1 MKREI
6 KGFILGVLT
15 TLILTTGGALAYSQ
29 YKTIDVVEN
38 NVTIYANDKL
48 VSVPNFTYNDTTYV
62 PLRAVLEKMDGTIS
76 YNGNTKCVYAYNNFC
91 RIDYPV
97 EYNNYTY
104 DTIAEY
110 GFNDKGEFSIVS
122 MYSDIIL
129 LKDIESIETDA
140 YSSGIRVSDNTSLNM
155 SGNTEN
161 YASAYESAYEILTN
175 NYKAKIELLQSIY
188 DSQCEQL
195 TEAGDRAYRD
205 TLAKVAARTGGNMS
219 SMAKSAA
226 QAAKQEYEDKKA
238 ELKIQ
243 LEVDLQ
249 NAKEEY
255 ENAVIS
261 LKQSYGIKE

>member
-1 MKREI
+1 
-6 KGFILGVLT
+6 
-15 TLILTTGGALAYSQ
+15 
-29 YKTIDVVEN
+29 
-38 NVTIYANDKL
+38 
-48 VSVPNFTYNDTTYV
+48 
-62 PLRAVLEKMDGTIS
+62 
-76 YNGNTKCVYAYNNFC
+76 
-91 RIDYPV
+91 
-97 EYNNYTY
+97 
-104 DTIAEY
+104 
-110 GFNDKGEFSIVS
+110 

-188 DSQCEQL
+188 ASQCEQL

-249 NAKEEY
+249 NAKEEN
-255 ENAVIS
+255 EDAVIS